1 MTLPNIVDSELVT
14 NAILPSTVDNLILQN
29 AIDAGNGQIVAITN
43 KSDWNPDEAI
53 YQAVQNIGNL
63 FAIWWIIRGWDDKMY
78 GELKKQTYQAYRDSI
93 TDFKDSTFKD
103 IDANPDFD
111 IVTTPEVIPSL
122 DNNVEPYLSDWYH

>member
-1 MTLPNIVDSELVT
+1 MTLPSIVDPEMVVSGI
-14 NAILPSTVDNLILQN
+14 APATVDQTI
-29 AIDAGNGQIVAITN
+29 IDDAVRVGNGKIVAITN
-43 KSDWNPDEAI
+43 KSDWDPNEAI
-53 YQAVQNIGNL
+53 YQAIQDIGNL
-63 FAIWWIIRGWDDKMY
+63 YAIWWIIRGWDDKMY